1 MAITLYDKSAIEHVD
16 WQEVAALLA
25 AGGLN
30 PRDPA
35 LVEQAW
41 RNSAFCWFGYH
52 EGKLVA
58 TARAI
63 SDLTWASYA
72 ADIVVAPEMQGR
84 GYGKQLMISIVNTL
98 LPFGKIFIYSVPEKT
113 GFYQQYGFRF
123 LTTGMVC
130 ATSETLFKM
139 EQSGYIR

>member
-1 MAITLYDKSAIEHVD
+1 MTFTLCDKHSINEVD
-16 WQEVAALLA
+16 WLELSALLA

-30 PRDPA
+30 QRPPD

-41 RNSAFCWFGYH
+41 CNSTFCWFGYH
-52 EGKLVA
+52 DGELVA

-63 SDLTWASYA
+63 SDLTWASYV
-72 ADIVVAPEMQGR
+72 ADIVVAPQMQGR
-84 GYGKQLMISIVNTL
+84 GYGKQLMMDIVKTL
-98 LPFGKIFIYSVPEKT
+98 LPHGKIFIYSVPEKT

-130 ATSETLFKM
+130 ATSESLFKL

>member
-1 MAITLYDKSAIEHVD
+1 MTITLFDKSAIEAVD
-16 WQEVAALLA
+16 WLALTALIA

-30 PRDPA
+30 ERDP
-35 LVEQAW
+35 LQVEQAW
-41 RNSAFCWFGYH
+41 RNSTFCWFGYH
-52 EGKLVA
+52 NGKLVA

-63 SDLTWASYA
+63 SDLTWASYV

-84 GYGKQLMISIVNTL
+84 GYGKQLMSDIVRTL
-98 LPFGKIFIYSVPEKT
+98 LPFGKTFIYSVPEKT

-130 ATSETLFKM
+130 ATPESLFKL

>member
-16 WQEVAALLA
+16 WQEVTALLA

-30 PRDPA
+30 QRDPA

-41 RNSAFCWFGYH
+41 RNSTFCWFGYH

-84 GYGKQLMISIVNTL
+84 GYGKQLMINIVKTL
-98 LPFGKIFIYSVPEKT
+98 LPFGKTFIYSVPEKT

-130 ATSETLFKM
+130 ATSESLFKL

>member
-1 MAITLYDKSAIEHVD
+1 MTITLCDKSTINAVD
-16 WQEVAALLA
+16 WQRLSHLLA

-30 PRDPA
+30 QRP
-35 LVEQAW
+35 LQQVEQAW
-41 RNSAFCWFGYH
+41 RNSTFCWFGYH
-52 EGKLVA
+52 DGELVA

-63 SDLTWASYA
+63 SDLTWASYV
-72 ADIVVAPEMQGR
+72 ADIVVSPSHQGR
-84 GYGKQLMISIVNTL
+84 GYGKQLMTDIVKTL
-98 LPFGKIFIYSVPEKT
+98 LPFGKLFIYSVPEKT

-130 ATSETLFKM
+130 ATAESLFKL

>member
-1 MAITLYDKSAIEHVD
+1 MAITLYDKSTIDNVD
-16 WQEVAALLA
+16 WQALADLLA

-30 PRDPA
+30 QRDPA

-41 RNSAFCWFGYH
+41 RNSTFCWFGYYD
-52 EGKLVA
+52 GKLVA

-63 SDLTWASYA
+63 SDLTWASYV

-84 GYGKQLMISIVNTL
+84 GYGKQLMSDIVRML
-98 LPFGKIFIYSVPEKT
+98 LPFGKTFIYSVPEKT
-113 GFYQQYGFRF
+113 AFYQQYGFRF

-130 ATSETLFKM
+130 ATSESLFKL
-139 EQSGYIR
+139 EQSGYTR

>member
-1 MAITLYDKSAIEHVD
+1 MAITLYDKSAIENVD
-16 WQEVAALLA
+16 WQVVTALLA

-30 PRDPA
+30 QRDPM

-41 RNSAFCWFGYH
+41 RNSTFCWFGYH

-84 GYGKQLMISIVNTL
+84 GYGKQLMITIVKTL
-98 LPFGKIFIYSVPEKT
+98 LPLGKTFIYSVPEKT
-113 GFYQQYGFRF
+113 EFYQQYGFRF

-130 ATSETLFKM
+130 ATSESLFKL

>member
-1 MAITLYDKSAIEHVD
+1 MTFTLCDKHSINEVD
-16 WQEVAALLA
+16 WVELSALIA

-30 PRDPA
+30 QRPPA

-41 RNSAFCWFGYH
+41 RNSTFCWFGYH
-52 EGKLVA
+52 DGTLVA

-63 SDLTWASYA
+63 SDLTWASYV
-72 ADIVVAPEMQGR
+72 ADIVVAPQMQGR
-84 GYGKQLMISIVNTL
+84 GYGKQLMTDIVKTL
-98 LPFGKIFIYSVPEKT
+98 LPYGKTFIYSVPEKT

-130 ATSETLFKM
+130 ATSESLFKL

>member
-1 MAITLYDKSAIEHVD
+1 MAITLYDKSIIDRVD
-16 WQEVAALLA
+16 WQVLTALLA

-30 PRDPA
+30 QRDPA

-41 RNSAFCWFGYH
+41 RNSTFCWFGYH
-52 EGKLVA
+52 DGKLVA

-63 SDLTWASYA
+63 SDLTWASYV

-84 GYGKQLMISIVNTL
+84 GYGKQLMSDIVKTL
-98 LPFGKIFIYSVPEKT
+98 LPFGKTFIYSVPEKT
-113 GFYQQYGFRF
+113 AFYQQYGFRF

-130 ATSETLFKM
+130 ATSESLFKL